1 MCHLAVGNGQCS
13 EKMPFTIYVDGA
25 SRGNPGE
32 AGAGI
37 VILDENGRV
46 VKSLKGYLGVTTNN
60 QAEYKALLLALKEV
74 KRLAIERIIIRSDSE
89 LVVRQIKGE
98 YRIKDKGIRPLY
110 EEVIGLLKE
119 LKGYDIIHIDREE
132 NKEADRL
139 ANQAIDESL
148 TEKVWDEGLPE

>member
-1 MCHLAVGNGQCS
+1 
-13 EKMPFTIYVDGA
+13 MPFTIYVDGA

-37 VILDENGRV
+37 VILDEKGRV
-46 VKSLKGYLGVTTNN
+46 VKGLKDYLGVTTNN

-74 KRLAIERIIIRSDSE
+74 KGLGAERVIIRSDSE

-98 YRIKDKGIRPLY
+98 YRVKDKGIRPLY
-110 EEVIGLLKE
+110 AEVIGLLKE

-148 TEKVWDEGLPE
+148 AEKVRDEGLPE